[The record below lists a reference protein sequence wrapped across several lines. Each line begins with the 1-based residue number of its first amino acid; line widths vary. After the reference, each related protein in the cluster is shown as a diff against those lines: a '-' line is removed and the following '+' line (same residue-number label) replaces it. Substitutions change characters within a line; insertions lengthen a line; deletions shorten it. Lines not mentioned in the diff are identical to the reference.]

1 MDSTLQYA
9 RDVLNGKFVKI
20 KELME
25 DIIKREVG
33 DWYNIVNSYLEEL
46 GITWD
51 SLYTL
56 TKKEI
61 KTLTQNYD
69 TWQWEKEMSEKKI
82 LKYYRE
88 GKGKLQYEFCYRNN
102 LNSMFYARA
111 RLNALGLEEAKSRG
125 KKFYNKTCKLCNQGE
140 EDLMHF
146 LLVCP
151 SLEKGRDYNIINK
164 SIEEPKTR
172 LIDCLFR
179 NKEYQKVG
187 KMIKNMWGIRKD
199 KLKTQKERN
208 KIRYI
213 QPAYS
218 DPGPKR
224 ADRRIFSPEDN
235 YWDKVGLIF
244 RNNNRGV

>member
-9 RDVLNGKFVKI
+9 RDVLNGKFGKI

-25 DIIKREVG
+25 DIIKKRVG
-33 DWYNIVNSYLEEL
+33 DWYRIVNSYLEEL
-46 GITWD
+46 NITWD

-61 KTLTQNYD
+61 KTLTLNYD
-69 TWQWEKEMSEKKI
+69 TWLWEKELNEKKI

-111 RLNALGLEEAKSRG
+111 RLNALGLEEAKGRG
-125 KKFYNKTCKLCNQGE
+125 KRFYNKTCKLCNQEE

-146 LLVCP
+146 LLICP
-151 SLEKGRDYNIINK
+151 SLEKGRDYSIINK
-164 SIEEPKTR
+164 NIEEPKTR
-172 LIDCLFR
+172 LINCLFR

-187 KMIKNMWGIRKD
+187 KMIKDMWSIRKD
-199 KLKTQKERN
+199 KLKAKKEKN
-208 KIRYI
+208 KISYI
-213 QPAYS
+213 HPAFS

-224 ADRRIFSPEDN
+224 ADRKITNLRED
-235 YWDKVGLIF
+235 YWDNVGLIF
-244 RNNNRGV
+244 RTNRGV